1 MEFNTEVGR
10 ENMKGKMKMIILG
23 VKNSESEIEH
33 NSVLC
38 TLQNG
43 SGMLDSL
50 IAQYSRRGPCQGFA
64 VLGL

>member
-1 MEFNTEVGR
+1 
-10 ENMKGKMKMIILG
+10 MKGKMKMIILG

-38 TLQNG
+38 ILQ
-43 SGMLDSL
+43 SVLGMLDLL
-50 IAQYSRRGPCQGFA
+50 IAEYSRGGPCQGFA